1 MKKIWMLVILASV
14 VLALY
19 VGMASQASHPAEQLF
34 DSMVTEI
41 NDARVVSFKSGYG
54 VNLYDSKQ
62 EKVIEQWQYKRR
74 GTYDAWS
81 KFLHYENVTRFD
93 DLLEDEEDKDEIEKE
108 TSLSTDINGSMIALP
123 IKEAYFKNGMYFQQ
137 HRASELWDY
146 QPKYSYELLELL
158 PLNAEVLN
166 RYAKYYKADN
176 RGLFVV
182 YFFSVDPNYLTRTFP
197 NILES
202 EGQDFPIR
210 FREGTI
216 KALVYPDT
224 NLPRRVYTNYLIENL
239 DTGEIYE
246 YIISTY
252 FSEDET
258 YPEPD
263 EPAIPWQ
270 ILKHKE

>member
-19 VGMASQASHPAEQLF
+19 VGMASQASHPADQLF

-41 NDARVVSFKSGYG
+41 NDARVVSFKSSFA
-54 VNLYDSKQ
+54 NILYDSKQ
-62 EKVIEQWQYKRR
+62 EEIKEQWQYKRR

-81 KFLHYENVTRFD
+81 KFLHFENVTRFVD
-93 DLLEDEEDKDEIEKE
+93 PSEGAEDEEAEEK
-108 TSLSTDINGSMIALP
+108 TSLSPDASGNIISLP
-123 IKEAYFKNGMYFQQ
+123 IKEAFFKNGMYFQQ
-137 HRASELWDY
+137 HRASELWEY
-146 QPKYSYELLELL
+146 QSKHSYDLIELL

-166 RYAKYYKADN
+166 KYATYYKADN
-176 RGLFVV
+176 RGKFVV

-197 NILES
+197 DILQS
-202 EGQDFPIR
+202 DGYDFPMR

-224 NLPRRVYTNYLIENL
+224 NLPRRIYSHYLIENL
-239 DTGEIYE
+239 DTGDIYQ
-246 YIISTY
+246 YNIDTY
-252 FSEDET
+252 FSVDYT